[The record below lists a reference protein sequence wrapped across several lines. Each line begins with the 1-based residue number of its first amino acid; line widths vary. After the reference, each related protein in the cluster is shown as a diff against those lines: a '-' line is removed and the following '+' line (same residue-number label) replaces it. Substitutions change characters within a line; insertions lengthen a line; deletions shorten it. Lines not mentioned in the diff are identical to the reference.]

1 MFVPADQKGDSTND
15 SQAKSTHVHV
25 IHCFLLYYNYVYILL
40 CTYMYHSVQ
49 GKDGESESGVLVSEE
64 DKRPAT
70 PSDEGKEEEEEPFLM
85 LRVSAELQSIGLQL
99 FRKKKNKLMKVHVR
113 TCVRT

>member
-1 MFVPADQKGDSTND
+1 MYIP
-15 SQAKSTHVHV
+15 
-25 IHCFLLYYNYVYILL
+25 IH
-40 CTYMYHSVQ
+40 Q

-70 PSDEGKEEEEEPFLM
+70 PSDEGKEEEEEEEEPFLM